1 MLLGKR
7 DHIRYEISIT
17 PVDPIRAR
25 RPAWLW
31 FVIIPLLLAVAA
43 LIGQR
48 DDSGNTTPRP
58 ERTQITD
65 TRTHGQE

>member
-7 DHIRYEISIT
+7 RPVSYEISIT
-17 PVDPIRAR
+17 PVDPPR
-25 RPAWLW
+25 RPAGLGVLIVLIL
-31 FVIIPLLLAVAA
+31 FAVAA

-48 DDSGNTTPRP
+48 DDSGTTTPKP

-65 TRTHGQE
+65 QRTHGQE